1 MIKSELSEAQVQAN
15 VTVSGPDGYQIIM
28 PLLAPTPQLRPR
40 QTEFSWSVGAESGKN
55 MLKSELS
62 EAYVYANDTFVKK
75 TNTLFS
81 DDVNNCWITTI
92 SMATWQLLKAHSSIV
107 DMFDMFL
114 QTSTD
119 R

>member
-1 MIKSELSEAQVQAN
+1 MLKSELSEAQVQAN

-62 EAYVYANDTFVKK
+62 EAYVYANVTVTLCEK

-81 DDVNNCWITTI
+81 DDLNYC
-92 SMATWQLLKAHSSIV
+92 
-107 DMFDMFL
+107 
-114 QTSTD
+114 
-119 R
+119 